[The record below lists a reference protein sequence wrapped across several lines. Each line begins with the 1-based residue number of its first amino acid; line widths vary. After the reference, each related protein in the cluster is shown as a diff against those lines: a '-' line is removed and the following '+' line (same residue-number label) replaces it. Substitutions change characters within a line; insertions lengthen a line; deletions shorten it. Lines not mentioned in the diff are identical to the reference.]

1 MKWYLWGTI
10 VLLYSLLG
18 SACSTTERR
27 YDLSD
32 YGLSPAE
39 HVDNAPAMARALEQ
53 IREKCEEGQTVVVT
67 LPKGRYE
74 FYPDSAAE
82 RVYFISNHD
91 QVNPKKVGLPFEGMK
106 NLVFDGQGSELIFHG
121 RMLPVSLLDS
131 KNCVLRNFSIDFENP
146 QISQVKVIENDTLHG
161 GITFEVAPWV
171 RYEIR
176 DSLFVAKG
184 EGWEIVPTSGIAFEG
199 ETRHLVYRT
208 SDIPVGVR
216 GVTEVSPGL
225 IHSPRWKDNRLV
237 PGTVIALRNG
247 ERPAPALFLYHDVHT
262 TLENIQV
269 HYVEGM
275 GLLAQMSE
283 DITLDGFSVCLR
295 GEEDPRYFTTQAD
308 ATHFSGCKG
317 AIISKNGLYEGM
329 MDDAINVH
337 GTYLKVVRRVDDS
350 TLIGRYMHPQ
360 SYGFEWGRA
369 GDSVQ
374 FIQSN
379 TMEWIGERNRI
390 AAIKAVDQPDYQG
403 AKEFEI
409 QFEKAVDPSIQEES
423 GFGIENLEWT
433 PTVLFSNNVIRNN
446 RARGSLF
453 STPRQTI
460 VENNVF
466 DHTSGTAILLC
477 GDCNGWFETGAC
489 RDVLIRNNRFINSLT
504 NMFQFTNAVIS
515 IYPEIPDLAGQQKY
529 FHSNIVI
536 DANEFITF
544 DNPLVYAKSVDGL
557 VFTNNTIQQNRDYP
571 AFHWNNHRF
580 YFQRVIHSRI
590 ENNAFDLEFIRE
602 RDVLEENN

>member
-1 MKWYLWGTI
+1 MKWYLWGTV
-10 VLLYSLLG
+10 VLFYSLFG
-18 SACSTTERR
+18 SACSTERR
-27 YDLSD
+27 YDLSA
-32 YGLSPAE
+32 YGLSPVE
-39 HVDNAPAMARALEQ
+39 HVDNAPAMARALER
-53 IREKCEEGQTVVVT
+53 IREQCEENRTIVVT

-82 RVYFISNHD
+82 RVYYISNHD

-106 NLVFDGQGSELIFHG
+106 NMVFDGQGSELIFHG

-131 KNCVLRNFSIDFENP
+131 RNCVLKNFSIDFVNP
-146 QISQVKVIENDTLHG
+146 QISQVKVVENDTVNG

-176 DSLFVAKG
+176 DSVFVAKG

-199 ETRHLVYRT
+199 DTRRLVYRT

-216 GVTEVSPGL
+216 GLIEVSPRL
-225 IHSPRWKDNRLV
+225 IKSPRWKDNRLV

-247 ERPAPALFLYHDVHT
+247 ERPAPGIFLYHDVNT

-283 DITLDGFSVCLR
+283 HITLDGFSVCLR
-295 GEEDPRYFTTQAD
+295 GEDDPRYFTTQAD

-317 AIISKNGLYEGM
+317 AIISRNGLYEGM

-337 GTYLKVVRRVDDS
+337 GTYLKVVRRVNDS
-350 TLIGRYMHPQ
+350 TLVGRYMHPQ
-360 SYGFEWGRA
+360 SYGFEWGRI

-374 FIQSN
+374 FICSS
-379 TMEWIGERNRI
+379 TMELIGAQNRI
-390 AAIKAVDQPDYQG
+390 AAIKAVDQPDYRG

-409 QFEKAVDPSIQEES
+409 RFENRVNPSIYEGS

-433 PTVLFSNNVIRNN
+433 PTVLFSDNVIRNN

-453 STPRQTI
+453 STHQLLDDYVPIYERYYLYL
-460 VENNVF
+460 
-466 DHTSGTAILLC
+466 SGNPGFSVAK
-477 GDCNGWFETGAC
+477 
-489 RDVLIRNNRFINSLT
+489 
-504 NMFQFTNAVIS
+504 
-515 IYPEIPDLAGQQKY
+515 EIFP
-529 FHSNIVI
+529 
-536 DANEFITF
+536 
-544 DNPLVYAKSVDGL
+544 
-557 VFTNNTIQQNRDYP
+557 
-571 AFHWNNHRF
+571 
-580 YFQRVIHSRI
+580 
-590 ENNAFDLEFIRE
+590 
-602 RDVLEENN
+602 

>member
-1 MKWYLWGTI
+1 MKWYLWGTM
-10 VLLYSLLG
+10 VLLYSLFG
-18 SACSTTERR
+18 SACSTERR
-27 YDLSD
+27 YDLSA
-32 YGLSPAE
+32 YGLSPVEA
-39 HVDNAPAMARALEQ
+39 VDNAPAMARALAQ
-53 IREKCEEGQTVVVT
+53 IREKCEEGQTIVVT

-131 KNCVLRNFSIDFENP
+131 KNCVLKNFSIDFENP
-146 QISQVKVIENDTLHG
+146 QISQVKVVENDTVNG
-161 GITFEVAPWV
+161 GITFEVSPWTH
-171 RYEIR
+171 YEIR
-176 DSLFVAKG
+176 DSVFVAKG

-199 ETRHLVYRT
+199 DTRHLVYRT
-208 SDIPVGVR
+208 GDIRVGVR
-216 GVTEVSPGL
+216 GVAEVAPRRV
-225 IHSPRWKDNRLV
+225 HSPRWKDNRLV

-247 ERPAPALFLYHDVHT
+247 ERPAPGVFLYHDVNT
-262 TLENIQV
+262 TLENIRV

-283 DITLDGFSVCLR
+283 NITLDGFSVCLR
-295 GEEDPRYFTTQAD
+295 GEDDPRYFTTQAD

-337 GTYLKVVRRVDDS
+337 GTYLKVVRRINES

-360 SYGFEWGRA
+360 SYGFEWGRV

-379 TMEWIGERNRI
+379 TMELIGTINRI
-390 AAIKAVDQPDYQG
+390 AAIKAIDQPDYHG

-409 QFEKAVDPSIQEES
+409 RFEDPIDPSICEEN

-433 PTVLFSNNVIRNN
+433 PTVLFSHNVIRNN

-453 STPRQTI
+453 STPRKTV
-460 VENNVF
+460 VEHNVF

-489 RDVLIRNNRFINSLT
+489 RDVLIRKNSFINSLT

-515 IYPEIPDLAGQQKY
+515 IYPEIPDLAGQRKY
-529 FHSNIVI
+529 FHSGIVI
-536 DANEFITF
+536 DSNEFVTF
-544 DNPLVYAKSVDGL
+544 DRPLVYAKSVDGL
-557 VFTNNTIQQNRDYP
+557 VFTNNTVQQNRDYP

-590 ENNAFDLEFIRE
+590 EDNSFDPGFIQE
-602 RDVLEENN
+602 QDLFEENN